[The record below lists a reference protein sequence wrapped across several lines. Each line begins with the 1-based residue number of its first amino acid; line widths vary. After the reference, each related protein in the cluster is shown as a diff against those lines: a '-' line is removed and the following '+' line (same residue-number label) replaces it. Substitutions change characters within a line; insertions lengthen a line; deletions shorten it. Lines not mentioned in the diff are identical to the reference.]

1 MMSPR
6 RKNNGFTLIEL
17 MVALILATIV
27 VAPLYV
33 VTRSLTGQAK
43 LEQVETEAM
52 QRARIGLHTL
62 LNDLAMTGLHAS
74 PNPIDDPRSFL
85 FNGNQG
91 DGLHRHAVVHLNP
104 NDTDLS
110 DGEDDSMLLV
120 GNFFGGRSY
129 SAIYTGSGEFNT
141 YKPVTGDADLI
152 TDEECTLSGFMVR
165 GGYYSYAHVERADG
179 KTLDVPVTDAAFA
192 NGICTVTVD
201 MTGIPENAV
210 TPGDTVYL
218 SANQAAL
225 YRVEGI
231 TFDDGF
237 VRRDLVRHF
246 VNYDGSSVGAC
257 SIGTGGTIEIVA
269 NTRQVI
275 AEYVALFQV
284 WFRPVRQVSGT
295 PVVVPNAP
303 NFYDIDTLA
312 ASNLPVVPD
321 RNSIH
326 VLLDAPTD
334 TPGADDVTCFN
345 NSGTIEAQHI
355 RSAVVLL
362 SVHSEKS
369 DLELDDTVFGAAASR
384 FVRLSAQN
392 CTTGPCALA
401 PSAYKLKTVV
411 TEVDMPNLAAR
422 SDIL

>member
-85 FNGNQG
+85 FNGDQG
-91 DGLHRHAVVHLNP
+91 DGLNRHAVVHLNP

-110 DGEDDSMLLV
+110 DGEDDSILLV

-141 YKPVTGDADLI
+141 YKPVTGDAALI

-179 KTLDVPVTDAAFA
+179 KTLDVPVTDAAFS

-201 MTGIPENAV
+201 MTGIAENAV

-218 SANQAAL
+218 SPNQAAL
-225 YRVEGI
+225 YRVVMFVLALIILMLYYLLQKANDANRIHDYKIQQLIEFNPNKEKYSEIQEG
-231 TFDDGF
+231 
-237 VRRDLVRHF
+237 LE
-246 VNYDGSSVGAC
+246 S
-257 SIGTGGTIEIVA
+257 E
-269 NTRQVI
+269 
-275 AEYVALFQV
+275 
-284 WFRPVRQVSGT
+284 
-295 PVVVPNAP
+295 NA
-303 NFYDIDTLA
+303 FLYRE
-312 ASNLPVVPD
+312 V
-321 RNSIH
+321 
-326 VLLDAPTD
+326 
-334 TPGADDVTCFN
+334 
-345 NSGTIEAQHI
+345 
-355 RSAVVLL
+355 
-362 SVHSEKS
+362 K
-369 DLELDDTVFGAAASR
+369 
-384 FVRLSAQN
+384 
-392 CTTGPCALA
+392 
-401 PSAYKLKTVV
+401 KLK
-411 TEVDMPNLAAR
+411 EEIKKLKLGRKPGKE
-422 SDIL
+422 